1 MSRLHKRES
10 EGLIFGDVAV
20 FIISLWLTL
29 AIRYAELPSTD
40 LFYDH
45 IVPFTLLFVVWVL
58 VFFIVGLYE
67 RHILFLKNRLPG
79 KLAGAH
85 VANIL
90 IALVFFYAVEYFGI
104 TPKGTLFL
112 YLLVSALLLG
122 LWRLMIYPKVSSRK
136 PVNAIIIGKGSELQE
151 LHGRFKETGTTISGL
166 DFIMMIDPAELNT
179 EDNVRQLK
187 ESILAKDVEV
197 IAIDL
202 RSKSIDPLF
211 SSLYDLIFS
220 GVRFVDIH
228 EMYED
233 LFDREPLGLLDE
245 SWFIEH
251 ISLTPNFIYDTLK
264 RLMDIVLSVP
274 FAIVSLIFYPFVW
287 IAIKIQD
294 GGPIFIYQERVG
306 ENNKPIYIIK
316 FRSMNMS
323 DDGYKKIS
331 KDEERKTENKVTKVG
346 KFLRKSRIDELPQLW
361 NVIRGDVSL
370 IGPRPEL
377 PKLVEFYN
385 TEIPYYNVRHLIKPG
400 LSGWAQIHHEVPPH
414 SVEETKVKLAYD
426 LYYLKHRS
434 FPLDL
439 KIALQTIKTLL
450 SRTGI

>member
-1 MSRLHKRES
+1 MTKLHKRES
-10 EGLIFGDVAV
+10 EGLVMGDIAV
-20 FIISLWLTL
+20 FIISLWITL
-29 AIRYAELPSTD
+29 VVRYTKIPDSD
-40 LFYDH
+40 LFFSH
-45 IVPFTLLFVVWVL
+45 FIPFLLLFVVWVL

-85 VANIL
+85 TTNLL
-90 IALVFFYAVEYFGI
+90 IALVFFYTVPYFGI

-112 YLLVSALLLG
+112 YLLVSSILLG
-122 LWRLMIYPKVSSRK
+122 LWRLMIYPRISSRK
-136 PVNAIIIGKGSELQE
+136 PVNAMIIGVGSELVE
-151 LHGRFKETGTTISGL
+151 LRDRFKSTGTRISGL
-166 DFIMMIDPAELNT
+166 DFVLMLDPAS
-179 EDNVRQLK
+179 LK
-187 ESILAKDVEV
+187 EAGDILKLKEEIKRQEIAV

-202 RSKSIDPLF
+202 RNPKAQLLS
-211 SSLYDLIFS
+211 SSLYELIFS
-220 GVRFVDIH
+220 GIRFIDIH

-233 LFDREPLGLLDE
+233 IFDREPLGLLDE
-245 SWFIEH
+245 GWFVEH

-264 RLMDIVLSVP
+264 RLMDILVSVP
-274 FAIVSLIFYPFVW
+274 LALISLIFYPFVW
-287 IAIKIQD
+287 IAIKIED
-294 GGPIFIYQERVG
+294 KGPIFIFQERVG
-306 ENNKPIYIIK
+306 ENNTQIQIMK
-316 FRSMNMS
+316 FRTMTSL
-323 DDGYKKIS
+323 DEGKKQLT
-331 KDEERKTENKVTKVG
+331 KNAEQANDNRVTKTG

-361 NVIRGDVSL
+361 NVIRGDISL

-385 TEIPYYNVRHLIKPG
+385 SEIPYYNVRHLIKPG

-434 FPLDL
+434 FSLDL
-439 KIALQTIKTLL
+439 KIGLQTIKTLL